1 MEASC
6 RQPHLDNKLP
16 FVHRRGQFFIT
27 NYNHVKWDEYRTI
40 RERAVMRARQVL
52 MGTCR
57 LARQITQEMV
67 RREVLNVDLKET
79 KRYRTLYSTFK
90 STMLEVDELLE
101 GMEMRR

>member
-1 MEASC
+1 
-6 RQPHLDNKLP
+6 
-16 FVHRRGQFFIT
+16 
-27 NYNHVKWDEYRTI
+27 
-40 RERAVMRARQVL
+40 MRARQVL

-90 STMLEVDELLE
+90 STMLEEVDELLE